1 MTKDLNRHIL
11 KEDKQVHEHV
21 LNTVSHQGNSNQNHK
36 DISSHTCYNG
46 YYRKGLC
53 TIDRNV
59 NWYSHYGKQYGGSSK
74 KLKTELVYDPV
85 LPLLYIYLK
94 EITLLPERDICT
106 AMFTATLFTIAMIWK
121 HRQMNGYRRCMCVKK
136 MDVCMYDATWNE
148 SDRKRQILYDV
159 TYIWNLKTTTN
170 WWL

>member
-121 HRQMNGYRRCMCVKK
+121 QPKYPLNTEWVKK
-136 MDVCMYDATWNE
+136 T
-148 SDRKRQILYDV
+148 
-159 TYIWNLKTTTN
+159 
-170 WWL
+170 